1 MTLPVLI
8 RRAAELDL
16 ERIGDWYDGQQP
28 SLGYEF
34 REAVDAVIA
43 RISDDP
49 LAYSDRH
56 RGARRAL
63 LRRFPYALWSRVL
76 ESFVV
81 VLACVH
87 GKRDPRI
94 DPCSASLSVEL
105 QTSAVRSSRCSPRPL
120 GLRVRWILTKSA
132 GRSRQRILLSQGV

>member
-16 ERIGDWYDGQQP
+16 ARIEDWYDGQQP
-28 SLGYEF
+28 GLGHEF

-43 RISDDP
+43 RIADNP
-49 LAYSDRH
+49 LAYPDRY

-63 LRRFPYALWSRVL
+63 LRRFPYVLWYRALA
-76 ESFVV
+76 SFVV

-87 GKRDPRI
+87 GKRDPRVI
-94 DPCSASLSVEL
+94 RA
-105 QTSAVRSSRCSPRPL
+105 R
-120 GLRVRWILTKSA
+120 LR
-132 GRSRQRILLSQGV
+132 

>member
-1 MTLPVLI
+1 LTLPVLI

-16 ERIGDWYDGQQP
+16 ERIEDWYDGQQP
-28 SLGYEF
+28 GLGHEF

-43 RISDDP
+43 RIADNP
-49 LAYSDRH
+49 LAHPDRY

-63 LRRFPYALWSRVL
+63 LRRFPYVLWYRAL

-87 GKRDPRI
+87 GKRDPRVI
-94 DPCSASLSVEL
+94 RA
-105 QTSAVRSSRCSPRPL
+105 R
-120 GLRVRWILTKSA
+120 LR
-132 GRSRQRILLSQGV
+132 